1 MNKIYNLL
9 YFLILSYIKV
19 LRQNPLYKYN
29 THINNFLIPNI
40 VLREPKF
47 NSRLYLV
54 GITLKTLTTPSRII
68 NSRRSQFSGPVAN

>member
-19 LRQNPLYKYN
+19 LQQNALYKYEYN
-29 THINNFLIPNI
+29 THINNFLILNI

-47 NSRLYLV
+47 NSR
-54 GITLKTLTTPSRII
+54 
-68 NSRRSQFSGPVAN
+68 